1 MPNNTVGTRQPA
13 TVRVPNIITGSLVLE
28 DYPILEDLD
37 HLDHRI
43 KQDNNCNKNF
53 YNHCATWYGDVDY
66 SYTGVR
72 HKAQPMPCLFDHI
85 ARALD
90 QEHDFKAAQDLE
102 KELGFENGY
111 FNSLLVNSYTNKG
124 LGAHSDDEEIFRKK
138 DRTIGA
144 VATISLG
151 GSADITISRNYSS
164 ESYTFTTDHG
174 DLYVMPDGNFQLG
187 WKHAVSKCTEPRIS
201 LTFRHIP

>member
-1 MPNNTVGTRQPA
+1 MPNNIVGTNQPA
-13 TVRVPNIITGSLVLE
+13 TVRVPNITIGAVSVE

-37 HLDHRI
+37 RLDHRI

-66 SYTGVR
+66 AYSGVR
-72 HKAQPMPCLFDHI
+72 HQAQPLHPEFQAI
-85 ARALD
+85 
-90 QEHDFKAAQDLE
+90 AQDLE
-102 KELGFENGY
+102 KDLGFENGY
-111 FNSLLVNSYTNKG
+111 FNSLLVNSYINKG

-187 WKHAVSKCTEPRIS
+187 WKHAVSKCTQPRIS

>member
-1 MPNNTVGTRQPA
+1 MPNNTVETTKLNLQRI
-13 TVRVPNIITGSLVLE
+13 TTGSIDLE

-37 HLDHRI
+37 RLDHRI

-53 YNHCATWYGDVDY
+53 YNHIATWYGDVDY
-66 SYTGVR
+66 VYSGVR
-72 HKAQPMPCLFDHI
+72 HQAQPLPPEFQGI
-85 ARALD
+85 
-90 QEHDFKAAQDLE
+90 AQDLE
-102 KELGFENGY
+102 EGLGFENGY